1 MTPIRLGSK
10 APFARR
16 LGQPT
21 EVARAFYTLN
31 MKLNSLKFARPL
43 VLGTTF
49 ALAAAALFAAD
60 AKPEKKAEKKAAAAA
75 KAGVIQDDFPFL
87 KACIGAKF
95 PAGNKA
101 NKGIA
106 IRLGANAAMCFDQDL
121 LRWSAGWTG
130 GFVSAKGVTF
140 DGSHGG
146 HPEMVGE
153 QQFGLRVQP
162 GWADASGSFKDP
174 RKEPYGPLPRAWG
187 RVEALH
193 VNGMTVTLVYNVL
206 GTRVVERPSA
216 VEKDGQVA
224 FVRTLQLG
232 KNAKELVLAVC
243 EVEGGKATVEGN
255 RAVLRAPEA
264 KAKRQVTK
272 DGKKVEEEYAIP
284 AQTTFAELIGAPKTF
299 KLELSENGQVRVR
312 IPAGAAP
319 ATFGV
324 AVWHG
329 ETAND
334 AKLAGHTFG
343 KPALADYKK
352 SGTAHW
358 PEPVVMQGV
367 LAASS
372 TPDGAYVQDVLT
384 PPVPNPWNRRV
395 RFGGMDFFADGKRA
409 ALSTWDGDVWIVSGI
424 DEKLEKLTWKRFASG
439 GFETLGLKIVDD
451 VIYTSGR
458 DQITRYRDLDG
469 DGSCDVYETF
479 NDDITSSPGFH
490 EFTFDLHTD
499 KDGNFY
505 MAKAGP
511 VKGGGRGFGGGGGNG
526 EISAHAGC
534 LLKVDKYGHKLEV
547 VATGLRAP
555 TGIGVGPNGEIT
567 TGDNEGTWVPMCPI
581 NWVKPGGFYGVED
594 LAHGKDVKTFSQPLC
609 WLAKSWDNSG
619 GGQAWVTSTK
629 WGPFSGELLH
639 CSYGQSSIYLVLK
652 EFIGGQPQGGVV
664 KIPVKLTS
672 SAMRPRFNPVD
683 GQLYNAGL
691 KGWQSNAAKD
701 GGFDRIRYTGKP
713 VVSIAKLNVTK
724 AGVALTFT
732 QPLDKATAED
742 AQNYAGERWNYKRTS
757 DYGSPEF
764 KLTKSEDG
772 KEQRGHDKLDITA
785 AKLSADGKTVTLAI
799 SALVPVNQQLLKFQL
814 KTAAGVEFK
823 QDVLHTINVIP

>member
-1 MTPIRLGSK
+1 MRNLS
-10 APFARR
+10 
-16 LGQPT
+16 
-21 EVARAFYTLN
+21 
-31 MKLNSLKFARPL
+31 
-43 VLGTTF
+43 
-49 ALAAAALFAAD
+49 
-60 AKPEKKAEKKAAAAA
+60 
-75 KAGVIQDDFPFL
+75 
-87 KACIGAKF
+87 
-95 PAGNKA
+95 
-101 NKGIA
+101 
-106 IRLGANAAMCFDQDL
+106 
-121 LRWSAGWTG
+121 
-130 GFVSAKGVTF
+130 
-140 DGSHGG
+140 
-146 HPEMVGE
+146 
-153 QQFGLRVQP
+153 
-162 GWADASGSFKDP
+162 
-174 RKEPYGPLPRAWG
+174 
-187 RVEALH
+187 
-193 VNGMTVTLVYNVL
+193 
-206 GTRVVERPSA
+206 
-216 VEKDGQVA
+216 
-224 FVRTLQLG
+224 LG
-232 KNAKELVLAVC
+232 KNPKELLAAIC
-243 EVEGGKATVEGN
+243 EVDG
-255 RAVLRAPEA
+255 A
-264 KAKRQVTK
+264 KAEVTANQATLTATNGQVT
-272 DGKKVEEEYAIP
+272 VVA
-284 AQTTFAELIGAPKTF
+284 LSGAPKGA
-299 KLELSENGQVRVR
+299 KLELADGKRVLLR
-312 IPAGAAP
+312 IPAGAGAGAFKLGIGRTDAANAGKVAALLQGAP
-319 ATFGV
+319 RFNEG
-324 AVWHG
+324 
-329 ETAND
+329 
-334 AKLAGHTFG
+334 AKAG
-343 KPALADYKK
+343 K
-352 SGTAHW
+352 AHW
-358 PEPVVMQGV
+358 AEPVVMAGV

-534 LLKVDKYGHKLEV
+534 LMKVDKYGHKLEV

-594 LAHGKDVKTFSQPLC
+594 LAHGRDVKTFSQPLC

-652 EFIGGQPQGGVV
+652 EFIGDQPQGGVV

-764 KLTKSEDG
+764 KLTKTEDG

-799 SALVPVNQQLLKFQL
+799 TDLKVVNQQLLKFHL
-814 KTAAGVEFK
+814 KTAAGAELK

>member
-1 MTPIRLGSK
+1 
-10 APFARR
+10 
-16 LGQPT
+16 
-21 EVARAFYTLN
+21 
-31 MKLNSLKFARPL
+31 MKLNSLRFARSL
-43 VLGTTF
+43 ALGTTF

-60 AKPEKKAEKKAAAAA
+60 AKSEKKAEKKAAAPAV
-75 KAGVIQDDFPFL
+75 KAGLIQDDFPFL

-95 PAGNKA
+95 PGVNKA

-106 IRLGANAAMCFDQDL
+106 IRLGTNAAMCFDQDL

-130 GFVSAKGVTF
+130 GFVSTKGVTF

-146 HPEMVGE
+146 HPELVGE

-162 GWADASGSFKDP
+162 GWADEAGSFKDP

-187 RVEALH
+187 RVESLH
-193 VNGMTVTLVYNVL
+193 VNGMAVTLVYNIL
-206 GTRVVERPSA
+206 GTRVVEQPSA

-224 FVRTLQLG
+224 LVRTIQVG

-243 EVEGGKATVEGN
+243 EVEGGKAAVEGN
-255 RAVLRAPEA
+255 RAVLRVPEA

-272 DGKKVEEEYAIP
+272 DGKKVDEEYPIP
-284 AQTTFAELIGAPKTF
+284 PRTTFAELIGAPKSF
-299 KLELSENGQVRVR
+299 KVELSETGQVRVR

-334 AKLAGHTFG
+334 AKLAGLSFG
-343 KPALADYKK
+343 KPVLAEYQKPGK
-352 SGTAHW
+352 SHW
-358 PEPVVMQGV
+358 PEPVVMAGV

-395 RFGGMDFFADGKRA
+395 RFGGLDFFADGKRA

-424 DEKLEKLTWKRFASG
+424 DEKLEKLTWKRYASG

-534 LLKVDKYGHKLEV
+534 LLKVDRYGHKLEV

-594 LAHGKDVKTFSQPLC
+594 LSHGRDVKSFTQPLC

-672 SAMRPRFNPVD
+672 SAMRPRFNPAD

-691 KGWQSNAAKD
+691 RGWQSNAAKE

-732 QPLDKATAED
+732 QPLDKAAAED
-742 AQNYAGERWNYKRTS
+742 AQNYSGERWNYKRTS

-772 KEQRGHDKLDITA
+772 KDQRGHDKLDITA

-799 SALVPVNQQLLKFQL
+799 SELVPVNQQLLKFQL
-814 KTAAGVEFK
+814 RTAAGVEFK

>member
-1 MTPIRLGSK
+1 MTPFGLGSK

-16 LGQPT
+16 PGQPT
-21 EVARAFYTLN
+21 EAARDFYPLN
-31 MKLNSLKFARPL
+31 MKLNSLNFVRPL
-43 VLGTTF
+43 ALGTTF

-60 AKPEKKAEKKAAAAA
+60 AKTEKKAEKKAAAAV

-95 PAGNKA
+95 PGKNEA

-106 IRLGANAAMCFDQDL
+106 IRLGTNATMCFDQDL
-121 LRWSAGWTG
+121 LRWTAGWTG
-130 GFVSAKGVTF
+130 GFVSPKGVTF

-153 QQFGLRVQP
+153 QHFGLRVQP

-187 RVEALH
+187 RVSSLQVH
-193 VNGMTVTLVYNVL
+193 GMEVTLSYEVL
-206 GTRVVERPSA
+206 GTPIKERAEVVER
-216 VEKDGQVA
+216 DGVTA
-224 FVRTLQLG
+224 FVRNISLG
-232 KNAKELVLAVC
+232 KNPKELLAAVC
-243 EVEGGKATVEGN
+243 EVDG
-255 RAVLRAPEA
+255 A
-264 KAKRQVTK
+264 KAEVTGNQATLTATNGQVTTVVLSGTPK
-272 DGKKVEEEYAIP
+272 
-284 AQTTFAELIGAPKTF
+284 GA
-299 KLELSENGQVRVR
+299 KLELADGKRVLLR
-312 IPAGAAP
+312 IPAGAGAGAFKLGIARTDAANAGKVAALLQGAP
-319 ATFGV
+319 RFNEV
-324 AVWHG
+324 AQ
-329 ETAND
+329 A
-334 AKLAGHTFG
+334 G
-343 KPALADYKK
+343 KP
-352 SGTAHW
+352 HW
-358 PEPVVMQGV
+358 AEPVVMAGV
-367 LAASS
+367 LAAST

-424 DEKLEKLTWKRFASG
+424 DDKLEKLTWKRFASG
-439 GFETLGLKIVDD
+439 GFETLGLKIVED

-499 KDGNFY
+499 KEGNFY

-526 EISAHAGC
+526 EISEHAGC
-534 LLKVDKYGHKLEV
+534 LMKVDKYGHKLEV

-652 EFIGGQPQGGVV
+652 EFIGDQPQGGVV

-799 SALVPVNQQLLKFQL
+799 TALVPVNQQLLKFQL

>member
-1 MTPIRLGSK
+1 M
-10 APFARR
+10 
-16 LGQPT
+16 
-21 EVARAFYTLN
+21 N
-31 MKLNSLKFARPL
+31 LNSLKLARPL
-43 VLGTTF
+43 ALGTAF
-49 ALAAAALFAAD
+49 AFATTVLFAAD
-60 AKPEKKAEKKAAAAA
+60 AKTEKKAEKKAAAPAV
-75 KAGVIQDDFPFL
+75 KPGLIQDDFPFL

-95 PAGNKA
+95 PGKNDA

-106 IRLGANAAMCFDQDL
+106 IRLGTNAAMCFDQDL

-130 GFVSAKGVTF
+130 GFVSTKGVTF

-146 HPEMVGE
+146 HPELIGE

-187 RVEALH
+187 RVSSLQVH
-193 VNGMTVTLVYNVL
+193 GMEVTISYEVL
-206 GTRVVERPSA
+206 GTPIKERAEIVER
-216 VEKDGQVA
+216 DGVTA
-224 FVRTLQLG
+224 FVRNISLG
-232 KNAKELVLAVC
+232 KNAKELLAAVC
-243 EVEGGKATVEGN
+243 EVEGAQGKVEGN
-255 RAVLRAPEA
+255 QATLTAA
-264 KAKRQVTK
+264 NGQVT
-272 DGKKVEEEYAIP
+272 VVA
-284 AQTTFAELIGAPKTF
+284 LSGAPKGA
-299 KLELSENGQVRVR
+299 KLELVDGARVLLR
-312 IPAGAAP
+312 IPAGAGAG
-319 ATFGV
+319 AF
-324 AVWHG
+324 
-329 ETAND
+329 
-334 AKLAGHTFG
+334 KLAIARTDAAGAG
-343 KPALADYKK
+343 KVAALAQGAPRFNDTAKAGK
-352 SGTAHW
+352 AHW
-358 PEPVVMQGV
+358 PEAVVTNGV

-372 TPDGAYVQDVLT
+372 TPDGAYVQDVIT

-409 ALSTWDGDVWIVSGI
+409 ALSTWDGDVWVVSGI
-424 DEKLEKLTWKRFASG
+424 DDKLDKLTWKRFASG

-469 DGSCDVYETF
+469 DGSADVYETF

-499 KDGNFY
+499 KEGNFY

-526 EISAHAGC
+526 EISEHAGC
-534 LLKVDKYGHKLEV
+534 LMKVDKYGHKLEV

-555 TGIGVGPNGEIT
+555 TGIGVGPNGELT

-691 KGWQSNAAKD
+691 RGWQSNAAKE
-701 GGFDRIRYTGKP
+701 GGFDRIRYTGKS

-732 QPLDKATAED
+732 QPLDKTAAED
-742 AQNYAGERWNYKRTS
+742 VQNYSGERWNYQRTS
-757 DYGSPEF
+757 NYGSPEF
-764 KLTKSEDG
+764 SVENPEKK
-772 KEQRGHDKLDITA
+772 GHDKLDITA

-799 SALVPVNQQLLKFQL
+799 TALKPVNQQILKFQL
-814 KTAAGVEFK
+814 KTAGGVEFK

>member
-1 MTPIRLGSK
+1 MKSTLPPS
-10 APFARR
+10 FA
-16 LGQPT
+16 
-21 EVARAFYTLN
+21 
-31 MKLNSLKFARPL
+31 SLA
-43 VLGTTF
+43 LGTALT
-49 ALAAAALFAAD
+49 LAAATLLAAD
-60 AKPEKKAEKKAAAAA
+60 AKNEKKAEKKAAAPAV
-75 KAGVIQDDFPFL
+75 KPGLIQDDFPFL

-95 PAGNKA
+95 PGVNKA

-106 IRLGANAAMCFDQDL
+106 IRLGTNAAMCFDQDL

-130 GFVSAKGVTF
+130 GFVSTKGVTF

-146 HPEMVGE
+146 HPELVGE

-187 RVEALH
+187 RVSSLQVH
-193 VNGMTVTLVYNVL
+193 GMEVTLSYEVL
-206 GTRVVERPSA
+206 GTPVKERAEAVER
-216 VEKDGQVA
+216 DGVTA
-224 FVRTLQLG
+224 FVRNISLG
-232 KNAKELVLAVC
+232 KNAKELLAAVC
-243 EVEGGKATVEGN
+243 EVDGAQAKVEANQATLTAAN
-255 RAVLRAPEA
+255 S
-264 KAKRQVTK
+264 QVTT
-272 DGKKVEEEYAIP
+272 VV
-284 AQTTFAELIGAPKTF
+284 LSGAPKGA
-299 KLELSENGQVRVR
+299 KLELADNARVLLR
-312 IPAGAAP
+312 IPAGAGGSS
-319 ATFGV
+319 F
-324 AVWHG
+324 
-329 ETAND
+329 
-334 AKLAGHTFG
+334 KLAIARTDAASAG
-343 KPALADYKK
+343 KVAALAQGAPRFNDTAKAGK
-352 SGTAHW
+352 AHW
-358 PEPVVMQGV
+358 PEAVITNGV

-409 ALSTWDGDVWIVSGI
+409 ALSTWDGDVWIVSGL
-424 DEKLEKLTWKRFASG
+424 DEKLDKLTWRRFASG

-499 KDGNFY
+499 KEGNFY

-526 EISAHAGC
+526 EISEHAGC
-534 LLKVDKYGHKLEV
+534 LMKVDKYGHKLEV

-555 TGIGVGPNGEIT
+555 TGIGVGPNGELT

-594 LAHGKDVKTFSQPLC
+594 LAHGRDVKTFSQPLC

-629 WGPFSGELLH
+629 WGPFSSELLH
-639 CSYGQSSIYLVLK
+639 WSYGQSSIYLVLK

-664 KIPVKLTS
+664 KLPVKLTS

-691 KGWQSNAAKD
+691 RGWQSNAAKE

-732 QPLDKATAED
+732 QPLDKAAAED
-742 AQNYAGERWNYKRTS
+742 AQNYSGERWNYQRTS
-757 DYGSPEF
+757 NYGSPEF
-764 KLTKSEDG
+764 KLAKGPDG

-785 AKLSADGKTVTLAI
+785 AKLSADGRTVTLAI
-799 SALVPVNQQLLKFQL
+799 TDLQPVNQQLLKFQL

-823 QDVLHTINVIP
+823 QDVLHTINVVQ

>member
-21 EVARAFYTLN
+21 EAARAFYPLN

-49 ALAAAALFAAD
+49 ALAAAAIFAAD
-60 AKPEKKAEKKAAAAA
+60 AKPEKKAEKKAAAAV

-95 PAGNKA
+95 PGKNEA

-106 IRLGANAAMCFDQDL
+106 IRLGTNAAMCFDQDL

-187 RVEALH
+187 RVSSLQVH
-193 VNGMTVTLVYNVL
+193 GMEVTLSYEVL
-206 GTRVVERPSA
+206 GTPIKERAEVVER
-216 VEKDGQVA
+216 DGVTA
-224 FVRTLQLG
+224 FVRNLSLG
-232 KNAKELVLAVC
+232 KNPKELLAAIC
-243 EVEGGKATVEGN
+243 EVDG
-255 RAVLRAPEA
+255 A
-264 KAKRQVTK
+264 KAEVTGNQATLTATNGQVT
-272 DGKKVEEEYAIP
+272 VVA
-284 AQTTFAELIGAPKTF
+284 LSGAPKGA
-299 KLELSENGQVRVR
+299 KLELADGKRVLLR
-312 IPAGAAP
+312 IPAGAGAGAFKLGIGRTDAANAGKVVALLQGAP
-319 ATFGV
+319 RFNEV
-324 AVWHG
+324 A
-329 ETAND
+329 
-334 AKLAGHTFG
+334 KAG
-343 KPALADYKK
+343 K
-352 SGTAHW
+352 AHW
-358 PEPVVMQGV
+358 AEPVVMAGV

-594 LAHGKDVKTFSQPLC
+594 LAHGRDVKTFSQPLC

-799 SALVPVNQQLLKFQL
+799 TDLKVVNQQLLKFHL
-814 KTAAGVEFK
+814 KTAAGAELK

>member
-1 MTPIRLGSK
+1 M
-10 APFARR
+10 
-16 LGQPT
+16 
-21 EVARAFYTLN
+21 N
-31 MKLNSLKFARPL
+31 LNSLKLARPL
-43 VLGTTF
+43 ALGTAF
-49 ALAAAALFAAD
+49 AFATTVLFAAD
-60 AKPEKKAEKKAAAAA
+60 AKTEKKAEKKAAAPAV
-75 KAGVIQDDFPFL
+75 KPGLIQDDFPFL

-95 PAGNKA
+95 PGKNDA

-106 IRLGANAAMCFDQDL
+106 IRLGTNAAMCFDQDL

-130 GFVSAKGVTF
+130 GFVSTKGVTF

-146 HPEMVGE
+146 HPELIGE

-187 RVEALH
+187 RVSSLQVH
-193 VNGMTVTLVYNVL
+193 GMEVTISYEVL
-206 GTRVVERPSA
+206 GTPIKERAEIVER
-216 VEKDGQVA
+216 DGVTA
-224 FVRTLQLG
+224 FVRNISLG
-232 KNAKELVLAVC
+232 KNAKELLAAVC
-243 EVEGGKATVEGN
+243 EVEGAQGKVEGN
-255 RAVLRAPEA
+255 QATLTAA
-264 KAKRQVTK
+264 NGQVT
-272 DGKKVEEEYAIP
+272 VVA
-284 AQTTFAELIGAPKTF
+284 LSGAPKGA
-299 KLELSENGQVRVR
+299 KLELADGSRVLLR
-312 IPAGAAP
+312 IPAGAGAG
-319 ATFGV
+319 AF
-324 AVWHG
+324 
-329 ETAND
+329 
-334 AKLAGHTFG
+334 KLAIARTDAAGAG
-343 KPALADYKK
+343 KVAALAQGAPRFNDTAKAGK
-352 SGTAHW
+352 AHW
-358 PEPVVMQGV
+358 PEAVVTNGV

-372 TPDGAYVQDVLT
+372 TPDGAYVQDVIT

-424 DEKLEKLTWKRFASG
+424 DDKLEKLTWKRFASG

-469 DGSCDVYETF
+469 DGSADVYETF
-479 NDDITSSPGFH
+479 NDDLTSSPGFH

-499 KDGNFY
+499 KEGNFY

-526 EISAHAGC
+526 EISEHAGC
-534 LLKVDKYGHKLEV
+534 LMKVDKYGHKLEV

-555 TGIGVGPNGEIT
+555 TGIGVGPNGELT

-594 LAHGKDVKTFSQPLC
+594 LSHGRDVKTFSQPLC
-609 WLAKSWDNSG
+609 WMAKSWDNSG

-652 EFIGGQPQGGVV
+652 EFIGDQPQGGIV

-691 KGWQSNAAKD
+691 RGWQSNAAKE
-701 GGFDRIRYTGKP
+701 GGFDRIRYTGKS

-732 QPLDKATAED
+732 QPLDKSAAED
-742 AQNYAGERWNYKRTS
+742 VQNYSGERWNYLRTS
-757 DYGSPEF
+757 NYGSPEF
-764 KLTKSEDG
+764 SVENPEKK
-772 KEQRGHDKLDITA
+772 GHDKLDITA

-799 SALVPVNQQLLKFQL
+799 TALKPVNQQLLKFQL
-814 KTAAGVEFK
+814 KTAGGVEFK

>member
-1 MTPIRLGSK
+1 MNSAGPRSK

-16 LGQPT
+16 PGLPT
-21 EVARAFYTLN
+21 DAARGIYPLN
-31 MKLNSLKFARPL
+31 MKLNSLPSSRRIA
-43 VLGTTF
+43 LGTT
-49 ALAAAALFAAD
+49 LVAAAATLFAAD
-60 AKPEKKAEKKAAAAA
+60 AKTEKKAEKKAAAPAV
-75 KAGVIQDDFPFL
+75 KPGLIQDDFPFL

-95 PAGNKA
+95 PGVNKA

-106 IRLGANAAMCFDQDL
+106 IRLGATAAMCFDQDL

-130 GFVSAKGVTF
+130 GFVSTKGVTF

-146 HPEMVGE
+146 HPELIGE

-193 VNGMTVTLVYNVL
+193 VNGMAVTVVYNVL
-206 GTRVVERPSA
+206 GTRVVEQPTV
-216 VEKDGQVA
+216 VEKAGQVA
-224 FVRTLQLG
+224 FVRTIQVS
-232 KNAKELVLAVC
+232 KNSKDLTLAVC
-243 EVEGGKATVEGN
+243 DVEGGDSRSLGGVVAHPFNDKSFKRDAISITKGEDVTWVGVKGIPLT
-255 RAVLRAPEA
+255 AKLKFVLDSQARIE
-264 KAKRQVTK
+264 
-272 DGKKVEEEYAIP
+272 
-284 AQTTFAELIGAPKTF
+284 
-299 KLELSENGQVRVR
+299 
-312 IPAGAAP
+312 IPAGVGP
-319 ATFGV
+319 CEFTLVV
-324 AVWHG
+324 ARGKKG
-329 ETAND
+329 ED
-334 AKLAGHTFG
+334 AKFQSLLDVVRSSAIDLAKAG
-343 KPALADYKK
+343 K
-352 SGTAHW
+352 AHW
-358 PEPVVMQGV
+358 PEAVVTNGV

-372 TPDGAYVQDVLT
+372 TPDGAYVQDVIT

-424 DEKLEKLTWKRFASG
+424 DDKLDKLTWKRFASG

-499 KDGNFY
+499 KEGNFY

-511 VKGGGRGFGGGGGNG
+511 VRGGGRGFGGGGGNG

-534 LLKVDKYGHKLEV
+534 LMKVDKYGHKLEV

-555 TGIGVGPNGEIT
+555 TGIGVGPNGELT
-567 TGDNEGTWVPMCPI
+567 TGDNEGTWVPMCPV
-581 NWVKPGGFYGVED
+581 NWVKPGAFLGVED
-594 LAHGKDVKTFSQPLC
+594 LSHGRDVKSFRQPLC
-609 WLAKSWDNSG
+609 WMAKSWDNSG

-691 KGWQSNAAKD
+691 RGWQSNAAKE

-732 QPLDKATAED
+732 QPLDQTYAED
-742 AQNYAGERWNYKRTS
+742 VQNFSGERWNYQRTS
-757 DYGSPEF
+757 NYGSPEF
-764 KLTKSEDG
+764 SVETPEKK
-772 KEQRGHDKLDITA
+772 GHDKLDITA

-799 SALVPVNQQLLKFQL
+799 TGLKPVNQQLLKFRL
-814 KTAAGVEFK
+814 KTADGVEFK
-823 QDVLHTINVIP
+823 QDVLHTINVVP

>member
-1 MTPIRLGSK
+1 M
-10 APFARR
+10 
-16 LGQPT
+16 
-21 EVARAFYTLN
+21 N
-31 MKLNSLKFARPL
+31 LNSLKLARPL
-43 VLGTTF
+43 ALGTAF
-49 ALAAAALFAAD
+49 AFATTVLFAAD
-60 AKPEKKAEKKAAAAA
+60 AKTEKKAEKKAAAPAV
-75 KAGVIQDDFPFL
+75 KPGLIQDDFPFL

-95 PAGNKA
+95 PGKNDA

-106 IRLGANAAMCFDQDL
+106 IRLGTNAAMCFDQDL

-130 GFVSAKGVTF
+130 GFVSTKGVTF

-146 HPEMVGE
+146 HPELIGE

-187 RVEALH
+187 RVSSLQVH
-193 VNGMTVTLVYNVL
+193 GMEVTISYEVL
-206 GTRVVERPSA
+206 GTPIKERAEIVER
-216 VEKDGQVA
+216 DGVTA
-224 FVRTLQLG
+224 FVRNISLG
-232 KNAKELVLAVC
+232 KNAKELLAAVC
-243 EVEGGKATVEGN
+243 EVEGAQGKVEGN
-255 RAVLRAPEA
+255 QATLTAA
-264 KAKRQVTK
+264 NGQVT
-272 DGKKVEEEYAIP
+272 VVA
-284 AQTTFAELIGAPKTF
+284 LSGAPKGA
-299 KLELSENGQVRVR
+299 KLELVDGARVLLR
-312 IPAGAAP
+312 IPAGAGAG
-319 ATFGV
+319 AF
-324 AVWHG
+324 
-329 ETAND
+329 
-334 AKLAGHTFG
+334 KLAIARTDAAGAG
-343 KPALADYKK
+343 KVAALAQGAPRFNDTAKAGK
-352 SGTAHW
+352 AHW
-358 PEPVVMQGV
+358 PEAVVTNGV

-372 TPDGAYVQDVLT
+372 TPDGAYVQDVIT

-409 ALSTWDGDVWIVSGI
+409 ALSTWDGDVWVVSGI
-424 DEKLEKLTWKRFASG
+424 DDKLDKLTWKRFASG

-469 DGSCDVYETF
+469 DGSADVYETF

-499 KDGNFY
+499 KEGNFY

-526 EISAHAGC
+526 EISEHAGC
-534 LLKVDKYGHKLEV
+534 LMKVDKYGHKLEV

-555 TGIGVGPNGEIT
+555 TGIGVGPNGELT

-691 KGWQSNAAKD
+691 RGWQSNAAKE
-701 GGFDRIRYTGKP
+701 GGFDRIRYTGKS

-732 QPLDKATAED
+732 QPLDKTAAED
-742 AQNYAGERWNYKRTS
+742 VQNYSGERWNYQRTS
-757 DYGSPEF
+757 NYGSPEF
-764 KLTKSEDG
+764 SVENPEKK
-772 KEQRGHDKLDITA
+772 GHDKLDITA

-799 SALVPVNQQLLKFQL
+799 TALKPVNQQLLKFQL
-814 KTAAGVEFK
+814 KTAGGVEFK

>member
-1 MTPIRLGSK
+1 MNVPATRSK

-16 LGQPT
+16 PGQPT
-21 EVARAFYTLN
+21 WAARGFYPLN
-31 MKLNSLKFARPL
+31 MKLNSLKFACPL
-43 VLGTTF
+43 AFGTTF
-49 ALAAAALFAAD
+49 ALAAALFAAD
-60 AKPEKKAEKKAAAAA
+60 AKTEKKAEKKAAAPAV
-75 KAGVIQDDFPFL
+75 KPGLIQDDFPFL

-95 PAGNKA
+95 PGKNDA

-106 IRLGANAAMCFDQDL
+106 IRLGTNAAMCFDQDL

-130 GFVSAKGVTF
+130 GFVSTKGVTF

-146 HPEMVGE
+146 HPELIGE

-187 RVEALH
+187 RVSSLQVH
-193 VNGMTVTLVYNVL
+193 GMEVTISYEVL
-206 GTRVVERPSA
+206 GTPIKERAEVVEQ
-216 VEKDGQVA
+216 DGVTA
-224 FVRTLQLG
+224 FVRNISLG
-232 KNAKELVLAVC
+232 KNAKELLAAVC
-243 EVEGGKATVEGN
+243 EVEGAQGKVEGN
-255 RAVLRAPEA
+255 QATLTAA
-264 KAKRQVTK
+264 NGQVT
-272 DGKKVEEEYAIP
+272 VVA
-284 AQTTFAELIGAPKTF
+284 LSGAPKGA
-299 KLELSENGQVRVR
+299 KLELADGSRVLLR
-312 IPAGAAP
+312 IPAGAGAG
-319 ATFGV
+319 AF
-324 AVWHG
+324 
-329 ETAND
+329 
-334 AKLAGHTFG
+334 KLAIARTDAAGAG
-343 KPALADYKK
+343 KVAALAQGAPRFNDTAKAGK
-352 SGTAHW
+352 AHW
-358 PEPVVMQGV
+358 PEAVVTNGV

-424 DEKLEKLTWKRFASG
+424 DDKLEKLTWKRFASG

-469 DGSCDVYETF
+469 DGSADVYETF
-479 NDDITSSPGFH
+479 NDDLTSSPGFH

-499 KDGNFY
+499 KEGNFY

-526 EISAHAGC
+526 EISEHAGC
-534 LLKVDKYGHKLEV
+534 LMKVDKYGHKLEV

-594 LAHGKDVKTFSQPLC
+594 LSHGRDVKTFSQPLC
-609 WLAKSWDNSG
+609 WMAKSWDNSG

-652 EFIGGQPQGGVV
+652 EFIGDQPQGGIV

-691 KGWQSNAAKD
+691 RGWQSNAAKE
-701 GGFDRIRYTGKP
+701 GGFDRIRYTGKS

-732 QPLDKATAED
+732 QPLDKTAAED
-742 AQNYAGERWNYKRTS
+742 VQNYSGERWNYLRTS
-757 DYGSPEF
+757 NYGSPEF
-764 KLTKSEDG
+764 SVENPEKK
-772 KEQRGHDKLDITA
+772 GHDKLDITA

-799 SALVPVNQQLLKFQL
+799 TALKPVNQQLLKFQL
-814 KTAAGVEFK
+814 KTAGGVEFK

>member
-1 MTPIRLGSK
+1 
-10 APFARR
+10 
-16 LGQPT
+16 
-21 EVARAFYTLN
+21 
-31 MKLNSLKFARPL
+31 MKLNSLTLARPL
-43 VLGTTF
+43 VLGT
-49 ALAAAALFAAD
+49 ALALATAALPAAD
-60 AKPEKKAEKKAAAAA
+60 AKPEKKASAPSIKP
-75 KAGVIQDDFPFL
+75 GLIQDDFPFL

-95 PAGNKA
+95 PGVNKA

-106 IRLGANAAMCFDQDL
+106 IRLGTNAAMCFDQDL

-130 GFVSAKGVTF
+130 GFVSTKGVTF

-146 HPEMVGE
+146 HPELVGE

-162 GWADASGSFKDP
+162 GWADAAGSFKDP

-187 RVEALH
+187 RVTSLH
-193 VNGMTVTLVYNVL
+193 VHGMEVTLSYEIL
-206 GTRVVERPSA
+206 GTPVKERAEVVER
-216 VEKDGQVA
+216 DGVTA
-224 FVRTLQLG
+224 FVRNISLG
-232 KNAKELVLAVC
+232 KNAKELLAAVC
-243 EVEGGKATVEGN
+243 EVDGAQAKVEANQATLTAANG
-255 RAVLRAPEA
+255 
-264 KAKRQVTK
+264 QVTT
-272 DGKKVEEEYAIP
+272 VVL
-284 AQTTFAELIGAPKTF
+284 TGAPKGA
-299 KLELSENGQVRVR
+299 KLELADNSRVLLR
-312 IPAGAAP
+312 IPAGAGGGA
-319 ATFGV
+319 F
-324 AVWHG
+324 
-329 ETAND
+329 
-334 AKLAGHTFG
+334 KLAIARTDAASAGSVA
-343 KPALADYKK
+343 ALAQGAPRFNDTAKAGK
-352 SGTAHW
+352 AHW
-358 PEPVVMQGV
+358 PEAVVTNGV

-372 TPDGAYVQDVLT
+372 TPDGAYVQDVIT

-409 ALSTWDGDVWIVSGI
+409 ALSTWDGDVWIVSGL
-424 DEKLEKLTWKRFASG
+424 DDKLDKLTWRRFASG

-555 TGIGVGPNGEIT
+555 TGIGVGPNGELT

-594 LAHGKDVKTFSQPLC
+594 LAHGRDVKTFSQPLC

-664 KIPVKLTS
+664 KLPVKLTS

-691 KGWQSNAAKD
+691 RGWQSNAAKE
-701 GGFDRIRYTGKP
+701 GGFDRIRYTGQP

-732 QPLDKATAED
+732 QPLDKGYAED
-742 AQNYAGERWNYKRTS
+742 AQNYSGERWNYQRTS
-757 DYGSPEF
+757 NYGSPEF
-764 KLTKSEDG
+764 SVENPEKK
-772 KEQRGHDKLDITA
+772 GHDRLDITG
-785 AKLSADGKTVTLAI
+785 AKLSADGRTVTLAVTD
-799 SALVPVNQQLLKFQL
+799 LKPVNQQLLKFRL

-823 QDVLHTINVIP
+823 QDVLHTINVLP

>member
-1 MTPIRLGSK
+1 
-10 APFARR
+10 
-16 LGQPT
+16 
-21 EVARAFYTLN
+21 
-31 MKLNSLKFARPL
+31 MKLNSPTFAQSLVIGTVL
-43 VLGTTF
+43 VLAT
-49 ALAAAALFAAD
+49 AALFAAD
-60 AKPEKKAEKKAAAAA
+60 AKPEKKAEKKATAPAV
-75 KAGVIQDDFPFL
+75 KPGLIQDDFPFQ

-106 IRLGANAAMCFDQDL
+106 IRLGTNAAICFDQDL

-130 GFVSAKGVTF
+130 GFVSTKGVTF

-146 HPEMVGE
+146 HPELVGE
-153 QQFGLRVQP
+153 QQWGLAVMP
-162 GWADASGSFKDP
+162 GWADADGSFKDP

-187 RVEALH
+187 RVSALQVH
-193 VNGMTVTLVYNVL
+193 GMEVTISYEVL
-206 GTRVVERPSA
+206 GTPIKERA
-216 VEKDGQVA
+216 EIIERDGVTA
-224 FVRTLQLG
+224 FVRNISLG
-232 KNAKELVLAVC
+232 KNAKELLAAVC
-243 EVEGGKATVEGN
+243 EVDGAQGKIEGN
-255 RAVLRAPEA
+255 QATLTA
-264 KAKRQVTK
+264 KSGQVT
-272 DGKKVEEEYAIP
+272 VVAVS
-284 AQTTFAELIGAPKTF
+284 GAPKNA
-299 KLELSENGQVRVR
+299 KLELANTSRVILR
-312 IPAGAAP
+312 LPSGVTGGAFKLVIAQTDAASAGKVAALAQGAP
-319 ATFGV
+319 RL
-324 AVWHG
+324 
-329 ETAND
+329 ND
-334 AKLAGHTFG
+334 ATKAG
-343 KPALADYKK
+343 K
-352 SGTAHW
+352 AHW
-358 PEPVVMQGV
+358 PEAVVTNGV

-372 TPDGAYVQDVLT
+372 TPDGAYVQDVIT
-384 PPVPNPWNRRV
+384 PPVPNPWKRRV
-395 RFGGMDFFADGKRA
+395 RFGGMDFFGDGKRA
-409 ALSTWDGDVWIVSGI
+409 ALSTWDGDVWIVSGL

-499 KDGNFY
+499 KEGNFY

-555 TGIGVGPNGEIT
+555 TGIGVGPNGELT
-567 TGDNEGTWVPMCPI
+567 TGDNEGTWVPMCPV

-594 LAHGKDVKTFSQPLC
+594 LAHGRDVKTFSQPLC

-672 SAMRPRFNPVD
+672 SAMRPRFNPAD

-691 KGWQSNAAKD
+691 RGWQSNAAKE
-701 GGFDRIRYTGKP
+701 GGFDRIRYTGKS
-713 VVSIAKLNVTK
+713 VMSIAKLNVSK

-732 QPLDKATAED
+732 QPLEKAVAED
-742 AQNYAGERWNYKRTS
+742 VQNYSGERWNYQRTS
-757 DYGSPEF
+757 NYGSPEF
-764 KLTKSEDG
+764 KLTKGADG

-799 SALVPVNQQLLKFQL
+799 TDLQPVNQQLLKFQL

-823 QDVLHTINVIP
+823 QDILHTINVVP

>member
-1 MTPIRLGSK
+1 
-10 APFARR
+10 
-16 LGQPT
+16 
-21 EVARAFYTLN
+21 
-31 MKLNSLKFARPL
+31 MKLDTLKFARPL
-43 VLGTTF
+43 TLGAIF
-49 ALAAAALFAAD
+49 ALATSVLFAAD
-60 AKPEKKAEKKAAAAA
+60 AKPETKAEKKTAAAS

-87 KACIGAKF
+87 KACIGVKF
-95 PAGNKA
+95 PGKNDA

-106 IRLGANAAMCFDQDL
+106 IRLGTNAAICFDQDL

-130 GFVSAKGVTF
+130 GFISPKGVTF

-187 RVEALH
+187 RVSAVQVH
-193 VNGMTVTLVYNVL
+193 GMEVTLSYEVL
-206 GTRVVERPSA
+206 GTPIRERAEVVER
-216 VEKDGQVA
+216 DGITA
-224 FVRTLQLG
+224 FVRNISLG
-232 KNAKELVLAVC
+232 NNPKELLAAVC
-243 EVEGGKATVEGN
+243 EVEGTQGKVDGSQATLT
-255 RAVLRAPEA
+255 A
-264 KAKRQVTK
+264 T
-272 DGKKVEEEYAIP
+272 
-284 AQTTFAELIGAPKTF
+284 
-299 KLELSENGQVRVR
+299 NGQVTTISISGGPKGAKLEIADGSRVLLR
-312 IPAGAAP
+312 IPAGAGTAAFKLGIARTDVPNAGKVAALIQGAP
-319 ATFGV
+319 RF
-324 AVWHG
+324 
-329 ETAND
+329 ND
-334 AKLAGHTFG
+334 IAKAG
-343 KPALADYKK
+343 KP
-352 SGTAHW
+352 HW
-358 PEPVVMQGV
+358 PETVVMQGV
-367 LAASS
+367 LAVSS

-395 RFGGMDFFADGKRA
+395 RFGGMDFFSDGKRA
-409 ALSTWDGDVWIVSGI
+409 ALSTWDGDVWILSGI
-424 DEKLEKLTWKRFASG
+424 DDKLEKLEWKRFASG

-451 VIYTSGR
+451 VIYTTGR

-490 EFTFDLHTD
+490 EFVFDLHTD
-499 KDGNFY
+499 KEGNFY
-505 MAKAGP
+505 TAKAGP

-526 EISAHAGC
+526 EISEHAGS
-534 LLKVDKYGHKLEV
+534 LIKIDKYGHKLEII
-547 VATGLRAP
+547 ATGLRAP
-555 TGIGVGPNGEIT
+555 NGIGVGPNGELT

-594 LAHGKDVKTFSQPLC
+594 LAHGRDVKSFSQPLC

-691 KGWQSNAAKD
+691 RGWQSNAAKE

-713 VVSIAKLNVTK
+713 VISVAQLHVTK
-724 AGVALTFT
+724 TAVALTFT
-732 QPLDKATAED
+732 QPLDKASAED
-742 AQNYAGERWNYKRTS
+742 AQNYSGERWNYQRTS
-757 DYGSPEF
+757 NYGSPEF
-764 KLTKSEDG
+764 KLTKTEDG

-799 SALVPVNQQLLKFQL
+799 SELVPVNQQLLKFQL

>member
-1 MTPIRLGSK
+1 
-10 APFARR
+10 
-16 LGQPT
+16 
-21 EVARAFYTLN
+21 
-31 MKLNSLKFARPL
+31 
-43 VLGTTF
+43 
-49 ALAAAALFAAD
+49 
-60 AKPEKKAEKKAAAAA
+60 EKKAEKKAAAPAV
-75 KAGVIQDDFPFL
+75 KPGLIQDDFPFL

-95 PAGNKA
+95 PGKNDA

-106 IRLGANAAMCFDQDL
+106 IRLGTNAAMCFDQDL

-130 GFVSAKGVTF
+130 GFVSTKGVTF

-146 HPEMVGE
+146 HPELIGE

-187 RVEALH
+187 RVSSLQVH
-193 VNGMTVTLVYNVL
+193 GMEVTISYEVL
-206 GTRVVERPSA
+206 GTPIKERAEIVER
-216 VEKDGQVA
+216 DGVTA
-224 FVRTLQLG
+224 FVRNISLG
-232 KNAKELVLAVC
+232 KNAKELLAAVC
-243 EVEGGKATVEGN
+243 EVEGAQGKVEGN
-255 RAVLRAPEA
+255 QATLTAA
-264 KAKRQVTK
+264 NGQVT
-272 DGKKVEEEYAIP
+272 VVA
-284 AQTTFAELIGAPKTF
+284 LSGAPKGA
-299 KLELSENGQVRVR
+299 KLELVDGARVLLR
-312 IPAGAAP
+312 IPAGAGAG
-319 ATFGV
+319 AF
-324 AVWHG
+324 
-329 ETAND
+329 
-334 AKLAGHTFG
+334 KLAIARTDAAGAG
-343 KPALADYKK
+343 KVAALAQGAPRFNDTAKAGK
-352 SGTAHW
+352 AHW
-358 PEPVVMQGV
+358 PEAVVTNGV

-372 TPDGAYVQDVLT
+372 TPDGAYVQDVIT

-409 ALSTWDGDVWIVSGI
+409 ALSTWDGDVWVVSGI
-424 DEKLEKLTWKRFASG
+424 DDKLDKLTWKRFASG

-469 DGSCDVYETF
+469 DGSADVYETF

-499 KDGNFY
+499 KEGNFY

-526 EISAHAGC
+526 EISEHAGC
-534 LLKVDKYGHKLEV
+534 LMKVDKYGHKLEV

-594 LAHGKDVKTFSQPLC
+594 LSHGRDVKTFRQPLC
-609 WLAKSWDNSG
+609 WMAKSWDNSG

-652 EFIGGQPQGGVV
+652 EFIGDQPQGGIV

-691 KGWQSNAAKD
+691 RGWQSNAAKE
-701 GGFDRIRYTGKP
+701 GGFDRIRYTGKS

-732 QPLDKATAED
+732 QPLDKTAAED
-742 AQNYAGERWNYKRTS
+742 VQNYSGERWNYLRTS
-757 DYGSPEF
+757 NYGSPEF
-764 KLTKSEDG
+764 SVENPEKK
-772 KEQRGHDKLDITA
+772 GHDKLDITA

-799 SALVPVNQQLLKFQL
+799 TALKPVNQQLLKFQL
-814 KTAAGVEFK
+814 KTAGGVEFK

>member
-1 MTPIRLGSK
+1 MKLPIVGSK
-10 APFARR
+10 TPFARR
-16 LGQPT
+16 PGQPT
-21 EVARAFYTLN
+21 WAARGIYPLN
-31 MKLNSLKFARPL
+31 MNLNSLKLARPL
-43 VLGTTF
+43 ALGTAF
-49 ALAAAALFAAD
+49 AFATTVLFAAD
-60 AKPEKKAEKKAAAAA
+60 AKTEKKAEKKAAAPAV
-75 KAGVIQDDFPFL
+75 KPGLIQDDFPFL

-95 PAGNKA
+95 PGKNDA

-106 IRLGANAAMCFDQDL
+106 IRLGTNAAMCFDQDL

-130 GFVSAKGVTF
+130 GFVSTKGVTF

-146 HPEMVGE
+146 HPELIGE

-187 RVEALH
+187 RVSSLQVH
-193 VNGMTVTLVYNVL
+193 GMEVTISYEVL
-206 GTRVVERPSA
+206 GTPIKERAEIVER
-216 VEKDGQVA
+216 DGVTA
-224 FVRTLQLG
+224 FVRNISLG
-232 KNAKELVLAVC
+232 KNAKELLAAVC
-243 EVEGGKATVEGN
+243 EVEGAQGKVEGN
-255 RAVLRAPEA
+255 QATLTAA
-264 KAKRQVTK
+264 NGQVT
-272 DGKKVEEEYAIP
+272 VVA
-284 AQTTFAELIGAPKTF
+284 LSGAPKGA
-299 KLELSENGQVRVR
+299 KLELVDGARVLLR
-312 IPAGAAP
+312 IPAGAGAG
-319 ATFGV
+319 AF
-324 AVWHG
+324 
-329 ETAND
+329 
-334 AKLAGHTFG
+334 KLAIARTDAAGAG
-343 KPALADYKK
+343 KVAALAQGAPRFNDTAKAGK
-352 SGTAHW
+352 AHW
-358 PEPVVMQGV
+358 PEAVVTNGV

-372 TPDGAYVQDVLT
+372 TPDGAYVQDVIT

-409 ALSTWDGDVWIVSGI
+409 ALSTWDGDVWVVSGI
-424 DEKLEKLTWKRFASG
+424 DDKLDKLTWKRFASG

-469 DGSCDVYETF
+469 DGSADVYETF

-499 KDGNFY
+499 KEGNFY

-526 EISAHAGC
+526 EISEHAGC
-534 LLKVDKYGHKLEV
+534 LMKVDKYGHKLEV

-594 LAHGKDVKTFSQPLC
+594 LSHGRDVKTFRQPLC
-609 WLAKSWDNSG
+609 WMAKSWDNSG

-652 EFIGGQPQGGVV
+652 EFIGDQPQGGIV

-691 KGWQSNAAKD
+691 RGWQSNAAKE
-701 GGFDRIRYTGKP
+701 GGFDRIRYTGKS

-732 QPLDKATAED
+732 QPLDKTAAED
-742 AQNYAGERWNYKRTS
+742 VQNYSGERWNYLRTS
-757 DYGSPEF
+757 NYGSPEF
-764 KLTKSEDG
+764 SVENPEKK
-772 KEQRGHDKLDITA
+772 GHDKLDITA

-799 SALVPVNQQLLKFQL
+799 TALKPVNQQLLKFQL
-814 KTAAGVEFK
+814 KTAGGVEFK

>member
-1 MTPIRLGSK
+1 M
-10 APFARR
+10 
-16 LGQPT
+16 
-21 EVARAFYTLN
+21 N
-31 MKLNSLKFARPL
+31 LNSLKLARPL
-43 VLGTTF
+43 ALGTAF
-49 ALAAAALFAAD
+49 AFATTVLFAAD
-60 AKPEKKAEKKAAAAA
+60 AKTEKKAEKKAAAPAV
-75 KAGVIQDDFPFL
+75 KPGLIQDDFPFL

-95 PAGNKA
+95 PGKNDA

-106 IRLGANAAMCFDQDL
+106 IRLGTNAAMCFDQDL

-130 GFVSAKGVTF
+130 GFVSTKGVTF

-146 HPEMVGE
+146 HPELIGE

-187 RVEALH
+187 RVSSLQVH
-193 VNGMTVTLVYNVL
+193 GMEVTISYEVL
-206 GTRVVERPSA
+206 GTPIKERAEIVER
-216 VEKDGQVA
+216 DGVTA
-224 FVRTLQLG
+224 FVRNISLG
-232 KNAKELVLAVC
+232 KNAKELLAAVC
-243 EVEGGKATVEGN
+243 EVEGAQGKVEGN
-255 RAVLRAPEA
+255 QATLTAA
-264 KAKRQVTK
+264 NGQVT
-272 DGKKVEEEYAIP
+272 VVA
-284 AQTTFAELIGAPKTF
+284 LSGAPKGA
-299 KLELSENGQVRVR
+299 KLELVDGARVLLR
-312 IPAGAAP
+312 IPAGAGAG
-319 ATFGV
+319 AF
-324 AVWHG
+324 
-329 ETAND
+329 
-334 AKLAGHTFG
+334 KLAIARTDAAGAG
-343 KPALADYKK
+343 KVAALAQGAPRFNDTAKAGK
-352 SGTAHW
+352 AHW
-358 PEPVVMQGV
+358 PEAVVTNGV

-372 TPDGAYVQDVLT
+372 TPDGAYVQDVIT

-409 ALSTWDGDVWIVSGI
+409 ALSTWDGDVWVVSGI
-424 DEKLEKLTWKRFASG
+424 DDKLDKLTWKRFASG

-469 DGSCDVYETF
+469 DGSADVYETF
-479 NDDITSSPGFH
+479 NDDLTSSPGFH

-499 KDGNFY
+499 KEGNFY

-526 EISAHAGC
+526 EISEHAGC
-534 LLKVDKYGHKLEV
+534 LMKVDKYGHKLEV

-555 TGIGVGPNGEIT
+555 TGIGVGPNGELT

-691 KGWQSNAAKD
+691 RGWQSNAAKE
-701 GGFDRIRYTGKP
+701 GGFDRIRYTGKS

-732 QPLDKATAED
+732 QPLDKTAAED
-742 AQNYAGERWNYKRTS
+742 VQNYSGERWNYQRTS
-757 DYGSPEF
+757 NYGSPEF
-764 KLTKSEDG
+764 SVENPEKK
-772 KEQRGHDKLDITA
+772 GHDKLDITA

-799 SALVPVNQQLLKFQL
+799 TALKPVNQQILKFQL
-814 KTAAGVEFK
+814 KTAGGVEFK

>member
-1 MTPIRLGSK
+1 M
-10 APFARR
+10 
-16 LGQPT
+16 
-21 EVARAFYTLN
+21 N
-31 MKLNSLKFARPL
+31 LNSLKLARPL
-43 VLGTTF
+43 ALGTAF
-49 ALAAAALFAAD
+49 AFATTVLFAAD
-60 AKPEKKAEKKAAAAA
+60 AKTEKKAEKKAAAPAV
-75 KAGVIQDDFPFL
+75 KPGLIQDDFPFL

-95 PAGNKA
+95 PGKNDA

-106 IRLGANAAMCFDQDL
+106 IRLGTNAAMCFDQDL

-130 GFVSAKGVTF
+130 GFVSTKGVTF

-146 HPEMVGE
+146 HPELIGE

-187 RVEALH
+187 RVSSLQVH
-193 VNGMTVTLVYNVL
+193 GMEVTISYEVL
-206 GTRVVERPSA
+206 GTPIKERAEVVEQ
-216 VEKDGQVA
+216 DGVTA
-224 FVRTLQLG
+224 FVRNISLG
-232 KNAKELVLAVC
+232 KNAKELLAAVC
-243 EVEGGKATVEGN
+243 EVEGAQGKVEGN
-255 RAVLRAPEA
+255 QATLTAA
-264 KAKRQVTK
+264 NGQVT
-272 DGKKVEEEYAIP
+272 VVA
-284 AQTTFAELIGAPKTF
+284 LSGAPKGA
-299 KLELSENGQVRVR
+299 KLELADGSRVLLR
-312 IPAGAAP
+312 IPAGAGAG
-319 ATFGV
+319 AF
-324 AVWHG
+324 
-329 ETAND
+329 
-334 AKLAGHTFG
+334 KLAIARTDAAGAG
-343 KPALADYKK
+343 KVAALAQGAPRFNDTAKAGK
-352 SGTAHW
+352 AHW
-358 PEPVVMQGV
+358 PEAVVTNGV

-372 TPDGAYVQDVLT
+372 TPDGAYVQDVIT

-424 DEKLEKLTWKRFASG
+424 DDKLEKLTWKRFASG

-469 DGSCDVYETF
+469 DGSADVYETF
-479 NDDITSSPGFH
+479 NDDLTSSPGFH

-499 KDGNFY
+499 KEGNFY

-526 EISAHAGC
+526 EISEHAGC
-534 LLKVDKYGHKLEV
+534 LMKVDKYGHKLEV

-555 TGIGVGPNGEIT
+555 TGIGVGPNGELT

-594 LAHGKDVKTFSQPLC
+594 LSHGRDVKTFSQPLC
-609 WLAKSWDNSG
+609 WMAKSWDNSG

-652 EFIGGQPQGGVV
+652 EFIGDQPQGGIV

-691 KGWQSNAAKD
+691 RGWQSNAAKE
-701 GGFDRIRYTGKP
+701 GGFDRIRYTGKS

-732 QPLDKATAED
+732 QPLDKTAAED
-742 AQNYAGERWNYKRTS
+742 VQNYSGERWNYLRTS
-757 DYGSPEF
+757 NYGSPEF
-764 KLTKSEDG
+764 SVENPEKK
-772 KEQRGHDKLDITA
+772 GHDKLDITA

-799 SALVPVNQQLLKFQL
+799 TALKPVNQQLLKFQL
-814 KTAAGVEFK
+814 KTAGGVEFK

>member
-1 MTPIRLGSK
+1 MNLPGPRSK
-10 APFARR
+10 TPFARR
-16 LGQPT
+16 LGLPT
-21 EVARAFYTLN
+21 DAARGFYPPN
-31 MKLNSLKFARPL
+31 MKLNPLKFARPL
-43 VLGTTF
+43 VLGTAF
-49 ALAAAALFAAD
+49 AFAATALFAAD
-60 AKPEKKAEKKAAAAA
+60 AKPEKKAEKKAAAPAV
-75 KAGVIQDDFPFL
+75 KPGLIQDDFPFL

-95 PAGNKA
+95 PGKNDA

-106 IRLGANAAMCFDQDL
+106 IRLGTNAAICFDQDL

-130 GFVSAKGVTF
+130 GFVSTKGVTF

-146 HPEMVGE
+146 HPELIGE

-187 RVEALH
+187 RVSSLQVH
-193 VNGMTVTLVYNVL
+193 GMEVTVSYDVL
-206 GTRVVERPSA
+206 GTPVKERAEVVER
-216 VEKDGQVA
+216 DGVTA
-224 FVRTLQLG
+224 FVRNISLG
-232 KNAKELVLAVC
+232 KNPKELLAAVC
-243 EVEGGKATVEGN
+243 EVEGAQGKVEGN
-255 RAVLRAPEA
+255 QATLTAA
-264 KAKRQVTK
+264 SGQVT
-272 DGKKVEEEYAIP
+272 VVAVS
-284 AQTTFAELIGAPKTF
+284 GAPKGA
-299 KLELSENGQVRVR
+299 KLELVDGSRVLLR
-312 IPAGAAP
+312 IPAGAGAGGFKLAIARTDAASVGKVAALAQGAP
-319 ATFGV
+319 RF
-324 AVWHG
+324 
-329 ETAND
+329 ND
-334 AKLAGHTFG
+334 AAKAG
-343 KPALADYKK
+343 KP
-352 SGTAHW
+352 HW
-358 PEPVVMQGV
+358 PEPVVTHGV

-395 RFGGMDFFADGKRA
+395 RFGGLDFFADGKRA
-409 ALSTWDGDVWIVSGI
+409 ALSTWDGDVWIVSGL
-424 DEKLEKLTWKRFASG
+424 DDKLDKLTWRRFASG

-458 DQITRYRDLDG
+458 DQLTRYRDLDG

-499 KDGNFY
+499 KDGSFY

-511 VKGGGRGFGGGGGNG
+511 VRGGGRGFGGGGGNG

-534 LLKVDKYGHKLEV
+534 LMKVDKYGHKLEV

-581 NWVKPGGFYGVED
+581 NWVKPGAFLGVED
-594 LAHGKDVKTFSQPLC
+594 LAHGRDVKTFSQPLC

-639 CSYGQSSIYLVLK
+639 CSYGQSAIYLVLK
-652 EFIGGQPQGGVV
+652 EFIGSQPQGGVV
-664 KIPVKLTS
+664 RIPVKLTS

-691 KGWQSNAAKD
+691 RGWQSNAAKE

-732 QPLDKATAED
+732 QPLDRTYAED
-742 AQNYAGERWNYKRTS
+742 VQNFSGERWNYQRTS
-757 DYGSPEF
+757 NYGSPEF
-764 KLTKSEDG
+764 SVENPEKK
-772 KEQRGHDKLDITA
+772 GHDKLDITN

-799 SALVPVNQQLLKFQL
+799 TGLKPVNQQLLKFQL
-814 KTAAGVEFK
+814 RTAGGVDFK
-823 QDVLHTINVIP
+823 QDVLHTINAIP

>member
-1 MTPIRLGSK
+1 
-10 APFARR
+10 
-16 LGQPT
+16 
-21 EVARAFYTLN
+21 
-31 MKLNSLKFARPL
+31 MKLNLSQFARPL
-43 VLGTTF
+43 ALGTTV
-49 ALAAAALFAAD
+49 ALATAALFAAD
-60 AKPEKKAEKKAAAAA
+60 AKPEKKAEKNAAAPA
-75 KAGVIQDDFPFL
+75 KSALIQDDFPFL

-95 PAGNKA
+95 PGKNDA

-106 IRLGANAAMCFDQDL
+106 IRLGTNAAMCFDQDL

-146 HPEMVGE
+146 HPELVGE

-187 RVEALH
+187 RVSSLQVH
-193 VNGMTVTLVYNVL
+193 GMEVTLSYEVL
-206 GTRVVERPSA
+206 GTPIKERAEVVER
-216 VEKDGQVA
+216 DGVTA
-224 FVRTLQLG
+224 FVRNLSLG
-232 KNAKELVLAVC
+232 KNPKELLAAVC
-243 EVEGGKATVEGN
+243 EVDGAKGSVEGN
-255 RAVLRAPEA
+255 QATLTAA
-264 KAKRQVTK
+264 NGQVTT
-272 DGKKVEEEYAIP
+272 VV
-284 AQTTFAELIGAPKTF
+284 LSGAPKGA
-299 KLELSENGQVRVR
+299 KLELADGSRVLLR
-312 IPAGAAP
+312 LPAGAGGGAFKLAIARTEAALAGKVAALAQGAP
-319 ATFGV
+319 RF
-324 AVWHG
+324 
-329 ETAND
+329 ND
-334 AKLAGHTFG
+334 AG
-343 KPALADYKK
+343 KPGK
-352 SGTAHW
+352 AHW
-358 PEPVVMQGV
+358 AEPVVMVGE
-367 LAASS
+367 LAKSS
-372 TPDGAYVQDVLT
+372 TPDGAYVQDILT
-384 PPVPNPWNRRV
+384 APVPNPWNRRV
-395 RFGGMDFFADGKRA
+395 RFGGLDFFADGKRA

-424 DEKLEKLTWKRFASG
+424 DDTLEKLTWKRFASG

-458 DQITRYRDLDG
+458 DQLTRYRDLDG
-469 DGSCDVYETF
+469 DGSCDIYETF

-534 LLKVDKYGHKLEV
+534 LMKVDKYGHKLEV

-555 TGIGVGPNGEIT
+555 TGIGVGPNGELT

-594 LAHGKDVKTFSQPLC
+594 LAHGKDVKTFTQPLC

-639 CSYGQSSIYLVLK
+639 CSYGQSTIYLVLK

-691 KGWQSNAAKD
+691 RGWQSNAAKE
-701 GGFDRIRYTGKP
+701 GGLDRIRYTGKP
-713 VVSIAKLNVTK
+713 VVSVAKLNVTK

-732 QPLDKATAED
+732 QPLDKAAAED
-742 AQNYAGERWNYKRTS
+742 VQNYSGERWNYQRTS
-757 DYGSPEF
+757 NYGSPEF
-764 KLTKSEDG
+764 SVENPDKK
-772 KEQRGHDKLDITA
+772 GHDKLDITA
-785 AKLSADGKTVTLAI
+785 AKLSADGKTVLLAI
-799 SALVPVNQQLLKFQL
+799 TALKPVNQQLLKFRL
-814 KTAAGVEFK
+814 KTAAGAELK

>member
-1 MTPIRLGSK
+1 MPSAAVGSK
-10 APFARR
+10 IPFARR
-16 LGQPT
+16 LGLPT
-21 EVARAFYTLN
+21 DAARGFYPLN
-31 MKLNSLKFARPL
+31 MKLNPLSCSRRFA
-43 VLGTTF
+43 LGTTL
-49 ALAAAALFAAD
+49 AVAAAATLFAAD
-60 AKPEKKAEKKAAAAA
+60 AKTEKKAEKKAVAPAV
-75 KAGVIQDDFPFL
+75 KPGLIQDDFPFL

-95 PAGNKA
+95 PGVNKA

-130 GFVSAKGVTF
+130 GFVSTKGVTF

-146 HPEMVGE
+146 HPELIGE

-193 VNGMTVTLVYNVL
+193 VNGMAVTLVYNVL
-206 GTRVVERPSA
+206 GTRVVEQPSA

-224 FVRTLQLG
+224 FVRTVEIG
-232 KNAKELVLAVC
+232 KNQRELVAAVC
-243 EVEGGKATVEGN
+243 ELEGATLLQQNDFSGQSTDSKGNVRKHTGQLVGVTQGKHLTLAFVVNEPKGSKLEALEN
-255 RAVLRAPEA
+255 GRIQLR
-264 KAKRQVTK
+264 
-272 DGKKVEEEYAIP
+272 IP
-284 AQTTFAELIGAPKTF
+284 PGAGGTTFRLVVTRTESLQQANKLLAAVTEEGPKQADYF
-299 KLELSENGQVRVR
+299 K
-312 IPAGAAP
+312 P
-319 ATFGV
+319 
-324 AVWHG
+324 
-329 ETAND
+329 
-334 AKLAGHTFG
+334 G
-343 KPALADYKK
+343 KP
-352 SGTAHW
+352 HW
-358 PEPVVMQGV
+358 PEPVVTQGV

-395 RFGGMDFFADGKRA
+395 RFGGLDFFADGKRA

-424 DEKLEKLTWKRFASG
+424 DDKLDKLTWRRFASG

-458 DQITRYRDLDG
+458 DQLTRYRDLDG

-555 TGIGVGPNGEIT
+555 TGIGVGPNGELT

-594 LAHGKDVKTFSQPLC
+594 LAHGKDVKTFTQPLC

-639 CSYGQSSIYLVLK
+639 CSYGRSSIYLVLK

-691 KGWQSNAAKD
+691 RGWQSNAAKE

-713 VVSIAKLNVTK
+713 VVSIAKLNVSK

-732 QPLDKATAED
+732 QPLDRTYAED
-742 AQNYAGERWNYKRTS
+742 VQNFSGERWNYQRTS
-757 DYGSPEF
+757 NYGSPEF
-764 KLTKSEDG
+764 SVENPEKK
-772 KEQRGHDKLDITA
+772 GHDKLDITS
-785 AKLSADGKTVTLAI
+785 AKLSADGRTVLLAI
-799 SALVPVNQQLLKFQL
+799 TGLKPVNQQLLKFQL
-814 KTAAGVEFK
+814 RTAAGVDFK

>member
-1 MTPIRLGSK
+1 
-10 APFARR
+10 
-16 LGQPT
+16 
-21 EVARAFYTLN
+21 

-43 VLGTTF
+43 ALGTTF

-60 AKPEKKAEKKAAAAA
+60 AKPEKKAEKKAAAPA
-75 KAGVIQDDFPFL
+75 KSGLIQDDFPFQ

-95 PAGNKA
+95 PGKNDA

-106 IRLGANAAMCFDQDL
+106 IRLGTNAAMCFDQDL

-130 GFVSAKGVTF
+130 GFISPKGVTF

-146 HPEMVGE
+146 HPELVGE

-174 RKEPYGPLPRAWG
+174 RKEPFGPLPRTWG
-187 RVEALH
+187 RVSSLQVH
-193 VNGMTVTLVYNVL
+193 GMEVTVSYDVL
-206 GTRVVERPSA
+206 GTPIKERAEVVEQ
-216 VEKDGQVA
+216 DGVTA
-224 FVRTLQLG
+224 FVRNLSLG
-232 KNAKELVLAVC
+232 KNAKELLAAVC
-243 EVEGGKATVEGN
+243 EVDGAQGKVEGN
-255 RAVLRAPEA
+255 QATLTAA
-264 KAKRQVTK
+264 NGQVTT
-272 DGKKVEEEYAIP
+272 VV
-284 AQTTFAELIGAPKTF
+284 LSGAPTGA
-299 KLELSENGQVRVR
+299 KLELADGSRVLLR
-312 IPAGAAP
+312 IPAGAGASAFKLGIARTDAAGAGKVAALLQGAP
-319 ATFGV
+319 RF
-324 AVWHG
+324 
-329 ETAND
+329 ND
-334 AKLAGHTFG
+334 AAKTG
-343 KPALADYKK
+343 KP
-352 SGTAHW
+352 HW
-358 PEPVVMQGV
+358 PEAVEMAGE
-367 LAASS
+367 LAKSS

-424 DEKLEKLTWKRFASG
+424 DDKLEKLSWKRFASG

-451 VIYTSGR
+451 VIYTTGR

-490 EFTFDLHTD
+490 EFVFDLHTD

-505 MAKAGP
+505 TAKAGP

-526 EISAHAGC
+526 EISEHAGS
-534 LLKVDKYGHKLEV
+534 LLKIDKYGHKLEV
-547 VATGLRAP
+547 IATGLRAP
-555 TGIGVGPNGEIT
+555 NGIGVGPNGEIT

-594 LAHGKDVKTFSQPLC
+594 LSHGRDVKTFRQPLC
-609 WLAKSWDNSG
+609 WMAKSWDNSG

-652 EFIGGQPQGGVV
+652 EFIGDQPQGGIV

-691 KGWQSNAAKD
+691 RGWQSNAAKE

-713 VVSIAKLNVTK
+713 VVSIAKLNVSKT
-724 AGVALTFT
+724 GVALTFT
-732 QPLDKATAED
+732 QPLDKASAED
-742 AQNYAGERWNYKRTS
+742 VQNFSGERWNYQRTS
-757 DYGSPEF
+757 NYGSPEF
-764 KLTKSEDG
+764 SVETPDKK
-772 KEQRGHDKLDITA
+772 GHDKLDITA

-799 SALVPVNQQLLKFQL
+799 TDLKAVNQQLLKYRL
-814 KTAAGVEFK
+814 KTADGAELK

>member
-1 MTPIRLGSK
+1 M
-10 APFARR
+10 
-16 LGQPT
+16 
-21 EVARAFYTLN
+21 N
-31 MKLNSLKFARPL
+31 LNSLKLARPL
-43 VLGTTF
+43 ALGTAF
-49 ALAAAALFAAD
+49 AFATTVLFAAD
-60 AKPEKKAEKKAAAAA
+60 AKTEKKAEKKAAAPAV
-75 KAGVIQDDFPFL
+75 KPGLIQDDFPFL

-95 PAGNKA
+95 PGKNDA

-106 IRLGANAAMCFDQDL
+106 IRLGTNAAMCFDQDL

-130 GFVSAKGVTF
+130 GFVSTKGVTF

-146 HPEMVGE
+146 HPELIGE

-187 RVEALH
+187 RVSSLQVH
-193 VNGMTVTLVYNVL
+193 GMEVTISYEVL
-206 GTRVVERPSA
+206 GTPIKERAEIVER
-216 VEKDGQVA
+216 DGVTA
-224 FVRTLQLG
+224 FVRNISLG
-232 KNAKELVLAVC
+232 KNAKELLAAVC
-243 EVEGGKATVEGN
+243 EVEGAQGKVEGN
-255 RAVLRAPEA
+255 QATLTAA
-264 KAKRQVTK
+264 NGQVT
-272 DGKKVEEEYAIP
+272 VVA
-284 AQTTFAELIGAPKTF
+284 LSGAPKGA
-299 KLELSENGQVRVR
+299 KLELVDGARVLLR
-312 IPAGAAP
+312 IPAGAGAG
-319 ATFGV
+319 AF
-324 AVWHG
+324 
-329 ETAND
+329 
-334 AKLAGHTFG
+334 KLAIARTDAAGAG
-343 KPALADYKK
+343 KVAALAQGAPRFNDTAKAGK
-352 SGTAHW
+352 AHW
-358 PEPVVMQGV
+358 PEAVVTNGV

-372 TPDGAYVQDVLT
+372 TPDGAYVQDVIT

-409 ALSTWDGDVWIVSGI
+409 ALSTWDGDVWVVSGI
-424 DEKLEKLTWKRFASG
+424 DDKLDKLTWKRFASG

-469 DGSCDVYETF
+469 DGSADVYETF
-479 NDDITSSPGFH
+479 NDDLTSSPGFH

-499 KDGNFY
+499 KEGNFY

-526 EISAHAGC
+526 EISEHAGC
-534 LLKVDKYGHKLEV
+534 LMKVDKYGHKLEV

-555 TGIGVGPNGEIT
+555 TGIGVGPNGELT

-691 KGWQSNAAKD
+691 RGWQSNAAKE
-701 GGFDRIRYTGKP
+701 GGFDRIRYTGKS

-732 QPLDKATAED
+732 QPLDKSAAED
-742 AQNYAGERWNYKRTS
+742 VQNYSGERWNYLRTS
-757 DYGSPEF
+757 NYGSPEF
-764 KLTKSEDG
+764 SVENPEKK
-772 KEQRGHDKLDITA
+772 GHDKLDITA

-799 SALVPVNQQLLKFQL
+799 TALKPVNQQILKFQL
-814 KTAAGVEFK
+814 KTAGGVEFK

>member
-1 MTPIRLGSK
+1 MPSAAVRSK
-10 APFARR
+10 IPFARR

-21 EVARAFYTLN
+21 DAARGFYPLI
-31 MKLNSLKFARPL
+31 MKLNSLSCSRRFA
-43 VLGTTF
+43 LGTTL
-49 ALAAAALFAAD
+49 AVAAAATLFAAD
-60 AKPEKKAEKKAAAAA
+60 AKPEKKAAAPAV
-75 KAGVIQDDFPFL
+75 KPGLIQDDFPFL

-95 PAGNKA
+95 PGVNKA

-130 GFVSAKGVTF
+130 GFVSTKGVTF

-146 HPEMVGE
+146 HPELIGE

-187 RVEALH
+187 RVSSLQVH
-193 VNGMTVTLVYNVL
+193 GMEVTLSYEIL
-206 GTRVVERPSA
+206 GSPVKERAEVVER
-216 VEKDGQVA
+216 DGVTV
-224 FVRTLQLG
+224 FVRNLSLG
-232 KNAKELVLAVC
+232 KNAKELLAAVC
-243 EVEGGKATVEGN
+243 EVDGAQGMLDGNQAT
-255 RAVLRAPEA
+255 LTAPNG
-264 KAKRQVTK
+264 QVTT
-272 DGKKVEEEYAIP
+272 VVLA
-284 AQTTFAELIGAPKTF
+284 GAPKGV
-299 KLELSENGQVRVR
+299 KLEHTAGSRVLLR
-312 IPAGAAP
+312 IPAGAGGGAFKLAIARTDAASAGKVAALVQGAP
-319 ATFGV
+319 RF
-324 AVWHG
+324 
-329 ETAND
+329 ND
-334 AKLAGHTFG
+334 AAKAG
-343 KPALADYKK
+343 K
-352 SGTAHW
+352 AHW
-358 PEPVVMQGV
+358 PEAVVTNGV

-372 TPDGAYVQDVLT
+372 TPDGAYVQDVIT

-424 DEKLEKLTWKRFASG
+424 DDKLDKLTWKRFASG
-439 GFETLGLKIVDD
+439 GFETLGLKIVDG

-534 LLKVDKYGHKLEV
+534 LLKVDKYGHQLEV

-594 LAHGKDVKTFSQPLC
+594 LAHGRDVKTFSQPLC

-691 KGWQSNAAKD
+691 RGWQSNAAKE
-701 GGFDRIRYTGKP
+701 GGFDRIRHTGKP

-732 QPLDKATAED
+732 QPLDKGYAED
-742 AQNYAGERWNYKRTS
+742 AQNYSGERWNYQRTS
-757 DYGSPEF
+757 NYGSPEF
-764 KLTKSEDG
+764 SVENPEKK
-772 KEQRGHDKLDITA
+772 GHDRLDITG

-799 SALVPVNQQLLKFQL
+799 TDLKPVNQQLLKFRL
-814 KTAAGVEFK
+814 KTAAGIEFK
-823 QDVLHTINVIP
+823 QDVLHTINVLP

>member
-1 MTPIRLGSK
+1 MNPPVTRSK

-16 LGQPT
+16 PGQPT
-21 EVARAFYTLN
+21 EAARGFYPPN
-31 MKLNSLKFARPL
+31 MKLNLSQLARPIAVTGTL
-43 VLGTTF
+43 LSPLSRRLALGTSF
-49 ALAAAALFAAD
+49 ALATAALFAAD
-60 AKPEKKAEKKAAAAA
+60 AKSEKKGEKKAAAAV
-75 KAGVIQDDFPFL
+75 KAGVIQDDFPFQ

-95 PAGNKA
+95 PAANKA

-106 IRLGANAAMCFDQDL
+106 IRLGTNAAICFDQDL
-121 LRWSAGWTG
+121 MRWSAGWTG
-130 GFVSAKGVTF
+130 GFISPKGVTF

-146 HPEMVGE
+146 HPELVGD
-153 QQFGLRVQP
+153 QQWGLAVMP
-162 GWADASGSFKDP
+162 GWADDSSSFKDP
-174 RKEPYGPLPRAWG
+174 RKEPYGPLPRAWRQMQG
-187 RVEALH
+187 VQVH
-193 VNGMTVTLVYNVL
+193 GMEVTLHYVIL
-206 GTRVVERPSA
+206 GTSIIDRPEVVER
-216 VEKDGQVA
+216 DGVTA
-224 FVRTLQLG
+224 FVRNLSVG
-232 KNAKELVLAVC
+232 KNPKALLHAVC
-243 EVEGGKATVEGN
+243 EVEG
-255 RAVLRAPEA
+255 A
-264 KAKRQVTK
+264 KAEVTGSQATLTAA
-272 DGKKVEEEYAIP
+272 DGKV
-284 AQTTFAELIGAPKTF
+284 TVVVLSGAPASAKLEVADGKRVLLRLPASAGPAKF
-299 KLELSENGQVRVR
+299 KLALARTD
-312 IPAGAAP
+312 AA
-319 ATFGV
+319 GV
-324 AVWHG
+324 AKVAALAQG
-329 ETAND
+329 PARFNDSTA
-334 AKLAGHTFG
+334 GG
-343 KPALADYKK
+343 KP
-352 SGTAHW
+352 HW
-358 PEPVVMQGV
+358 PETVVTNGV

-372 TPDGAYVQDVLT
+372 TPDGAYVQDVIT
-384 PPVPNPWNRRV
+384 APVPNPWNRRV
-395 RFGGMDFFADGKRA
+395 RFGGLDFFPDGKRA
-409 ALSTWDGDVWIVSGI
+409 ALSTWDGDIWIVSGI
-424 DEKLEKLTWKRFASG
+424 DDKLEKLTWKRFASG
-439 GFETLGLKIVDD
+439 GFETLGLKIVDGE
-451 VIYTSGR
+451 IYTSGR
-458 DQITRYRDLDG
+458 DQMTRYRDLNG

-479 NDDITSSPGFH
+479 NDEITSSPGFH

-499 KDGNFY
+499 KEGNFY

-534 LLKVDKYGHKLEV
+534 LLKVDKYGNKLEV

-555 TGIGVGPNGEIT
+555 TGIGVGPNGELT

-619 GGQAWVTSTK
+619 GGQAWVTSTQ

-672 SAMRPRFNPVD
+672 SAMRPRFNPAD

-691 KGWQSNAAKD
+691 RGWQSNAAKE

-732 QPLDKATAED
+732 QPLDKAAAED
-742 AQNYAGERWNYKRTS
+742 AQNYSGERWNYQRTS
-757 DYGSPEF
+757 NYGSPEF
-764 KLTKSEDG
+764 KLTKGPDG

-799 SALVPVNQQLLKFQL
+799 TDLQPVNQQLLKFQL
-814 KTAAGVEFK
+814 KTAGGVEFK

>member
-1 MTPIRLGSK
+1 
-10 APFARR
+10 
-16 LGQPT
+16 
-21 EVARAFYTLN
+21 
-31 MKLNSLKFARPL
+31 MKLHSLKPARPL
-43 VLGTTF
+43 VLGT
-49 ALAAAALFAAD
+49 ALALATAALFAAD
-60 AKPEKKAEKKAAAAA
+60 AKTEKKTEKKAAAPA
-75 KAGVIQDDFPFL
+75 KSSLIQDDFPFL

-95 PAGNKA
+95 PGVNKA

-106 IRLGANAAMCFDQDL
+106 IRLGTNAAMCFDQDL

-130 GFVSAKGVTF
+130 GFVSTKGVTF

-146 HPEMVGE
+146 HPELIGE

-174 RKEPYGPLPRAWG
+174 RQEPYGPLPRTWG
-187 RVEALH
+187 RVTALQVH
-193 VNGMTVTLVYNVL
+193 GMEVTISYEVL
-206 GTRVVERPSA
+206 GTPVKERAEAVER
-216 VEKDGQVA
+216 DGVTA
-224 FVRTLQLG
+224 FVRNISLG
-232 KNAKELVLAVC
+232 KNAKELLAAVC
-243 EVEGGKATVEGN
+243 EVDGAQAKVEGSQATLTAAN
-255 RAVLRAPEA
+255 G
-264 KAKRQVTK
+264 QVTT
-272 DGKKVEEEYAIP
+272 VV
-284 AQTTFAELIGAPKTF
+284 LSGAPKGA
-299 KLELSENGQVRVR
+299 KLELADNARVLLR
-312 IPAGAAP
+312 IPAGAGGSS
-319 ATFGV
+319 F
-324 AVWHG
+324 
-329 ETAND
+329 
-334 AKLAGHTFG
+334 KLAIARTDAANAG
-343 KPALADYKK
+343 KVAALAQGAPRFNDTAKAGK
-352 SGTAHW
+352 AHW
-358 PEPVVMQGV
+358 PEAVVTNGV

-372 TPDGAYVQDVLT
+372 TPDGAYVQDVIT

-409 ALSTWDGDVWIVSGI
+409 ALSTWDGDVWIVSGL
-424 DEKLEKLTWKRFASG
+424 DDKLDKLTWRRFASG

-499 KDGNFY
+499 KEGNFY

-534 LLKVDKYGHKLEV
+534 LMKVDKYGHKLEV
-547 VATGLRAP
+547 VATGFRAP
-555 TGIGVGPNGEIT
+555 TGIGVGPNGELT

-664 KIPVKLTS
+664 KLPVKLTS

-691 KGWQSNAAKD
+691 RGWQSNAAKE
-701 GGFDRIRYTGKP
+701 GGFDRIRHTGKP

-732 QPLDKATAED
+732 QPLDKGYAED
-742 AQNYAGERWNYKRTS
+742 AQNYSGERWNYQRTS
-757 DYGSPEF
+757 NYGSPEF
-764 KLTKSEDG
+764 SVADPAK
-772 KEQRGHDKLDITA
+772 RGHDKLDITG
-785 AKLSADGKTVTLAI
+785 AKLSADGRTVTLAVTD
-799 SALVPVNQQLLKFQL
+799 LKPVNQQLLKFQL

-823 QDVLHTINVIP
+823 QDVLHTINVVP

>member
-1 MTPIRLGSK
+1 M
-10 APFARR
+10 
-16 LGQPT
+16 
-21 EVARAFYTLN
+21 N
-31 MKLNSLKFARPL
+31 LNSLKLARPL
-43 VLGTTF
+43 ALGTAF
-49 ALAAAALFAAD
+49 AFATTVLFAAD
-60 AKPEKKAEKKAAAAA
+60 AKTEKKAEKKAAAPAV
-75 KAGVIQDDFPFL
+75 KPGLIQDDFPFL

-95 PAGNKA
+95 PGKNDA

-106 IRLGANAAMCFDQDL
+106 IRLGTNAAMCFDQDL

-130 GFVSAKGVTF
+130 GFVSTKGVTF

-146 HPEMVGE
+146 HPELIGE

-187 RVEALH
+187 RVSSLQVH
-193 VNGMTVTLVYNVL
+193 GMEVTISYEVL
-206 GTRVVERPSA
+206 GTPIKERAEVVEQ
-216 VEKDGQVA
+216 DGVTA
-224 FVRTLQLG
+224 FVRNISLG
-232 KNAKELVLAVC
+232 KNAKELLAAVC
-243 EVEGGKATVEGN
+243 EVEGAQGKVEGN
-255 RAVLRAPEA
+255 QATLTAA
-264 KAKRQVTK
+264 NGQVT
-272 DGKKVEEEYAIP
+272 VVA
-284 AQTTFAELIGAPKTF
+284 LSGAPKGA
-299 KLELSENGQVRVR
+299 KLELADGSRVLLR
-312 IPAGAAP
+312 IPAGAGAG
-319 ATFGV
+319 AF
-324 AVWHG
+324 
-329 ETAND
+329 
-334 AKLAGHTFG
+334 KLAIARTDAAGAG
-343 KPALADYKK
+343 KVAALAQGAPRFNDTAKAGK
-352 SGTAHW
+352 AHW
-358 PEPVVMQGV
+358 PEAVVTNGV

-372 TPDGAYVQDVLT
+372 TPDGAYVQDVIT

-424 DEKLEKLTWKRFASG
+424 DDKLEKLTWKRFASG

-469 DGSCDVYETF
+469 DGSADVYETF

-499 KDGNFY
+499 KEGNFY

-526 EISAHAGC
+526 EISEHAGC
-534 LLKVDKYGHKLEV
+534 LMKVDKYGHKLEV

-555 TGIGVGPNGEIT
+555 TGIGVGPNGELT

-594 LAHGKDVKTFSQPLC
+594 LSHGRDVKTFSQPLC
-609 WLAKSWDNSG
+609 WMAKSWDNSG

-652 EFIGGQPQGGVV
+652 EFIGDQPQGGIV

-691 KGWQSNAAKD
+691 RGWQSNAAKE
-701 GGFDRIRYTGKP
+701 GGFDRIRYTGKS

-732 QPLDKATAED
+732 QPLDKTAAED
-742 AQNYAGERWNYKRTS
+742 VQNYSGERWNYLRTS
-757 DYGSPEF
+757 NYGSPEF
-764 KLTKSEDG
+764 SVENPEKK
-772 KEQRGHDKLDITA
+772 GHDKLDITA

-799 SALVPVNQQLLKFQL
+799 TALKPVNQQLLKFQL
-814 KTAAGVEFK
+814 KTAGGVEFK

>member
-1 MTPIRLGSK
+1 MKLPIVGSK
-10 APFARR
+10 TPFERR
-16 LGQPT
+16 PGQPT
-21 EVARAFYTLN
+21 WAARGIYPLN
-31 MKLNSLKFARPL
+31 MNLNSLKLARPL
-43 VLGTTF
+43 ALGTAF
-49 ALAAAALFAAD
+49 AFATTVLFAAD
-60 AKPEKKAEKKAAAAA
+60 AKTEKKAEKKAAAPAV
-75 KAGVIQDDFPFL
+75 KPGLIQDDFPFL

-95 PAGNKA
+95 PGKNDA

-106 IRLGANAAMCFDQDL
+106 IRLGTNAAMCFDQDL

-130 GFVSAKGVTF
+130 GFVSTKGVTF

-146 HPEMVGE
+146 HPELIGE

-174 RKEPYGPLPRAWG
+174 RKELYGPLPRAWG
-187 RVEALH
+187 RVSSLQVHGIE
-193 VNGMTVTLVYNVL
+193 VTVSYEVL
-206 GTRVVERPSA
+206 GTPIKERAEVVER
-216 VEKDGQVA
+216 DGVTA
-224 FVRTLQLG
+224 FVRNLSLG
-232 KNAKELVLAVC
+232 KNAKELLAAVC
-243 EVEGGKATVEGN
+243 EVEGAQGKIEGN
-255 RAVLRAPEA
+255 QATLTAA
-264 KAKRQVTK
+264 NGQVT
-272 DGKKVEEEYAIP
+272 VVA
-284 AQTTFAELIGAPKTF
+284 LSGAPKGAKF
-299 KLELSENGQVRVR
+299 ELADGSRVLLR
-312 IPAGAAP
+312 IPAGAGAG
-319 ATFGV
+319 AFKLAIARTD
-324 AVWHG
+324 
-329 ETAND
+329 TANAGKVAALAQGAPRFND
-334 AKLAGHTFG
+334 SAKAG
-343 KPALADYKK
+343 KP
-352 SGTAHW
+352 HW
-358 PEPVVMQGV
+358 AEPVVMAGV

-372 TPDGAYVQDVLT
+372 TPDGAYVQDVIT

-409 ALSTWDGDVWIVSGI
+409 ALSTWDGDVWVVSGL

-499 KDGNFY
+499 KEGNFY

-526 EISAHAGC
+526 EISEHAGC
-534 LLKVDKYGHKLEV
+534 LMKVDKYGHKLEV

-594 LAHGKDVKTFSQPLC
+594 LSHGRDVKTFRQPLC
-609 WLAKSWDNSG
+609 WMAKSWDNSG

-652 EFIGGQPQGGVV
+652 EFIGDQPQGGIV

-691 KGWQSNAAKD
+691 RGWQSNAAKE

-713 VVSIAKLNVTK
+713 VVSIAKLNVSK
-724 AGVALTFT
+724 AGIALTFT
-732 QPLDKATAED
+732 QPLDKAAAED
-742 AQNYAGERWNYKRTS
+742 VQNYSGERWNYQRTS
-757 DYGSPEF
+757 NYGSPEF
-764 KLTKSEDG
+764 SVENPEKK
-772 KEQRGHDKLDITA
+772 GHDKLDITA

-799 SALVPVNQQLLKFQL
+799 TALKPVNQQLLKFQL
-814 KTAAGVEFK
+814 KTAAGAEFK

>member
-1 MTPIRLGSK
+1 
-10 APFARR
+10 
-16 LGQPT
+16 
-21 EVARAFYTLN
+21 
-31 MKLNSLKFARPL
+31 MKLNSLEIAR
-43 VLGTTF
+43 
-49 ALAAAALFAAD
+49 ALALGIAFSVAATALFAAD
-60 AKPEKKAEKKAAAAA
+60 AKTEKKAEKKAAAPAV
-75 KAGVIQDDFPFL
+75 KAGLIQDDFPFL

-95 PAGNKA
+95 PGVNKA

-106 IRLGANAAMCFDQDL
+106 IRLGTNAAMCFDQDL
-121 LRWSAGWTG
+121 LRWSAAWTG
-130 GFVSAKGVTF
+130 GFVSTKGVTF

-146 HPEMVGE
+146 HPELVGE

-174 RKEPYGPLPRAWG
+174 RKEPYGPLPRTWG
-187 RVEALH
+187 RVTALQVH
-193 VNGMTVTLVYNVL
+193 GMEVTISYEVL
-206 GTRVVERPSA
+206 GTPVKERAEAVER
-216 VEKDGQVA
+216 DGVTA
-224 FVRTLQLG
+224 FVRNISLG
-232 KNAKELVLAVC
+232 KNAKELLAAVC
-243 EVEGGKATVEGN
+243 EVDGAQAKVEGSQATLTAAN
-255 RAVLRAPEA
+255 G
-264 KAKRQVTK
+264 QVTT
-272 DGKKVEEEYAIP
+272 VV
-284 AQTTFAELIGAPKTF
+284 LSGAPKGA
-299 KLELSENGQVRVR
+299 KLELADNSRVLLR
-312 IPAGAAP
+312 IPAGAGGSS
-319 ATFGV
+319 F
-324 AVWHG
+324 
-329 ETAND
+329 
-334 AKLAGHTFG
+334 KLAIARTDAANAG
-343 KPALADYKK
+343 KVAALAQGAPRFNDTAKAGK
-352 SGTAHW
+352 AHW
-358 PEPVVMQGV
+358 PEAVVTNGV

-372 TPDGAYVQDVLT
+372 TPDGAYVQDVIT

-395 RFGGMDFFADGKRA
+395 RFGGLDFFSDGKRA

-424 DEKLEKLTWKRFASG
+424 DDKLDKLTWRRFASG

-511 VKGGGRGFGGGGGNG
+511 VRGGGRGFGGGGGNG

-534 LLKVDKYGHKLEV
+534 LLKVDKYGHKIEV

-555 TGIGVGPNGEIT
+555 TGIGVGPNGELT

-594 LAHGKDVKTFSQPLC
+594 LAHGRDVKTFSQPLC

-691 KGWQSNAAKD
+691 RGWQSNAAKE

-713 VVSIAKLNVTK
+713 VVSIARLNVTK

-732 QPLDKATAED
+732 QPLDKSYAED
-742 AQNYAGERWNYKRTS
+742 SQNYSGERWNYQRTS
-757 DYGSPEF
+757 NYGSPEF
-764 KLTKSEDG
+764 SVADPAK
-772 KEQRGHDKLDITA
+772 RGHDKLDITG
-785 AKLSADGKTVTLAI
+785 AKLSADGKTVTLAVTD
-799 SALVPVNQQLLKFQL
+799 LKPVNQQLLKFRL